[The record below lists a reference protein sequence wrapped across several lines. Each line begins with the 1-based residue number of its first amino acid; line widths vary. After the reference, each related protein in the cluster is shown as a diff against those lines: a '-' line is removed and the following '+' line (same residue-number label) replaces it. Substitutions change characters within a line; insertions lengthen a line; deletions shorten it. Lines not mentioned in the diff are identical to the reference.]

1 MLENTTTHTLLENI
15 TDFFTFANA
24 VSLADTNTSYPQL
37 LDLDNLSF
45 ENTFSSQFYLDS
57 MYSNFYSFSTENLF
71 FSNIDIQTPVIN
83 LISNEFFTK
92 LTQLSTTKN
101 DAITILNFFPGYD
114 THQTLTFL
122 EL

>member
-1 MLENTTTHTLLENI
+1 MLENTTTHKLLENI

-24 VSLADTNTSYPQL
+24 VSLADPNTSYPQL

>member
-24 VSLADTNTSYPQL
+24 VSLADPNTSYPQL